1 VSLGQDIDLTGAGAL
16 LGYQYD
22 GIGEGYE
29 LS

>member
-16 LGYQYD
+16 LGNLYD
-22 GIGEGYE
+22 SFGEGRE